1 MTFKVRLGNTGQ
13 IMECPADR
21 TILAAAVMA
30 GISFPYGCASGNCG
44 TCLSQLES
52 GTVELLPYGDAALS
66 REQKEG
72 GRTLACR
79 ALPRSDVGIS
89 WLGRMRTE

>member
-13 IMECPADR
+13 IIECPADR

-30 GISFPYGCASGNCG
+30 GIGFPYGCASGNCG
-44 TCLSQLES
+44 ACISQLDS
-52 GTVELLPYGDAALS
+52 GTVDMLPYGDAALS
-66 REQKEG
+66 REQRQE

-79 ALPRSDVGIS
+79 ALPRSDVEIS
-89 WLGRMRTE
+89 WLGRVRTG